1 VSKTAGMRL
10 RVFVNKSFARFALK
24 KAIDSA
30 ELCRSM
36 RDAENGLIDA
46 GLGGG
51 AIKQRIVRSGGSSNG
66 GEVRRQKRNSI
77 VAV

>member
-1 VSKTAGMRL
+1 MRL

-36 RDAENGLIDA
+36 WDAENGLIDA
-46 GLGGG
+46 
-51 AIKQRIVRSGGSSNG
+51 ATAAEPSSRGSCAAAAAPM
-66 GEVRRQKRNSI
+66 EVKCDGKSET
-77 VAV
+77 AS